1 MVAQILVRDVED
13 EVKARLRRRAARH
26 GRSMEAEVRDI
37 LRAAT
42 AGDDGEEG
50 GLGREI
56 VALFEGIGLTEV
68 EEIPELRG
76 NTIRDPF
83 A

>member
-1 MVAQILVRDVED
+1 M
-13 EVKARLRRRAARH
+13 
-26 GRSMEAEVRDI
+26 RDI